1 MLRFVWHLLVIAL
14 VVGFVAT
21 VGLHTAVHDAVAW
34 SKDLWQ
40 FAVHLAHSAAAHA
53 HTPGSSS

>member
-1 MLRFVWHLLVIAL
+1 MFRFVWHLLVIAL

-34 SKDLWQ
+34 SKDLWRV
-40 FAVHLAHSAAAHA
+40 AMHLVHSAAARA
-53 HTPGSSS
+53 HSTGSSS